1 MIESKRKSDMP
12 HATQNIKNYYEEL
25 SQNAFKG
32 EAYVIKFKKDQT
44 IYRGIPIHR
53 ANLSTGEDDVFT
65 LDILEPHDKKGV
77 AEKLISDIEYMEKEK
92 S

>member
-1 MIESKRKSDMP
+1 MSDT
-12 HATQNIKNYYEEL
+12 TQNIKNYFEEL

-32 EAYVIKFKKDQT
+32 EAFIIKFKKDPT

-65 LDILEPHDKKGV
+65 LNILEPNDKKGV

>member
-1 MIESKRKSDMP
+1 MSD
-12 HATQNIKNYYEEL
+12 ATQNTKNYLEEL

-32 EAYVIKFKKDQT
+32 DAYIIKLKKDPT

-53 ANLSTGEDDVFT
+53 ANLSTGDEEVFT
-65 LDILEPHDKKGV
+65 LNILEPHDKKGV